1 MTLIFLIG
9 SGFLMHPEKPSLQDK
24 RAEEIIKASQDFYYN
39 LEDMEIDFSYL
50 VKGISSRQRIQRGSI
65 QIKKAKYVMKMREQE
80 TFCDG
85 SRIWVYLPGV
95 NEYMVF
101 SMGEWTYGNIMQLIY
116 SMYFSPSEKAY
127 QGIEMLEDG
136 TRTHK
141 IRFLMKSSDLNY
153 STAYA
158 WYDEETKLL
167 AKVTFL
173 DRQRRQ
179 RTFSFSNLRYNRG
192 VPNETFV
199 FRPQNYPGIELRR

>member
-1 MTLIFLIG
+1 MLLVFLIS
-9 SGFLMHPEKPSLQDK
+9 SGFLIHQGSPSLQDK
-24 RAEEIIKASQDFYYN
+24 KAEEIIQASQDFYFN

-65 QIKKAKYVMKMREQE
+65 QIKQAKYVMKMREQE

-85 SRIWVYLPGV
+85 KRIWVYLPGV

-116 SMYFSPSEKAY
+116 SMYFSPSKKDY
-127 QGIEMLEDG
+127 QGIELLDDG

-179 RTFSFSNLRYNRG
+179 RTFSFSNLRYNMG